1 MHVATT
7 GEMMESVMELRTVDA
22 MNELDAARV
31 AIVIATKGRPDAI
44 PNALAFLARQTLR
57 PCVVILSATNE
68 ADIGEKYP
76 TPFPVMRIFGPAGL
90 PAQRN
95 RALDALPADID
106 VVVFFDDDYAPCRD
120 WIEQCVRMF
129 ESNPT
134 VLGVSG
140 NTVQDGSKGCPLTWG
155 NASRIVADA
164 ESAESAPHALTPCIS
179 LYGCNMACRMNAMSG
194 LHFDERLV
202 LYGWLEDKDFSC
214 RLASRGPIVRCAQM
228 RGVHLGI
235 ASGRVSGKRFG
246 YSQVVNPNYLR
257 RKGEMSRSEAVR
269 YIARALVMNALKSL
283 RPEPHLDR
291 QGRLIGNVLG
301 LIAIVSGSGDPEQAA
316 KL

>member
-1 MHVATT
+1 
-7 GEMMESVMELRTVDA
+7 MMESVIERHTVDDKIEVLA
-22 MNELDAARV
+22 TRV
-31 AIVIATKGRPDAI
+31 AVVIATKGRPDAI
-44 PNALAFLARQTLR
+44 PNVLAFLARQTIL

-68 ADIGEKYP
+68 ADIGEKYSA
-76 TPFPVMRIFGPAGL
+76 PFPVMRVFGSAGL

-95 RALDALPADID
+95 RALDSLPRDID
-106 VVVFFDDDYAPCRD
+106 IVVFFDDDYAPCRD

-129 ESNPT
+129 ESNPR

-140 NTVQDGSKGCPLTWG
+140 KTVQDGSKGCPLTWDD
-155 NASRIVADA
+155 ARRVVTDA
-164 ESAESAPHALTPCIS
+164 ENTASAPHTLTPCIS
-179 LYGCNMACRMNAMSG
+179 LYGCNMAARLSAMSD
-194 LHFDERLV
+194 LRFDERLV

-214 RLASRGPIVRCAQM
+214 RLSSRGPIVRCAQM
-228 RGVHLGI
+228 SGVHLGM

-257 RKGEMSRSEAVR
+257 RKGEMSRREVAR
-269 YIARALVMNALKSL
+269 YIGKALVMNALKSF

-291 QGRLIGNVLG
+291 QGRLIGNLLG
-301 LIAIVSGSGDPEQAA
+301 LIAIVSGSGDPEKAA

>member
-1 MHVATT
+1 
-7 GEMMESVMELRTVDA
+7 MMEGVIERRTVDE
-22 MNELDAARV
+22 MNEVHASRV
-31 AIVIATKGRPDAI
+31 AVVIATKGRPDAI
-44 PNALAFLARQTLR
+44 PNALAHLARQTML

-68 ADIGEKYP
+68 ADVGEKYP
-76 TPFPVMRIFGPAGL
+76 TPFPVMRVFGSAGL

-95 RALDALPADID
+95 RALDALPDDID
-106 VVVFFDDDYAPCRD
+106 IVVFFDDDYAPCRD

-129 ESNPT
+129 ESNPA

-140 NTVQDGSKGCPLTWG
+140 KTVQDGSKGCPLTWD
-155 NASRIVADA
+155 NARRIVTDA
-164 ESAESAPHALTPCIS
+164 ERTTSAPHALTPCIS
-179 LYGCNMACRMNAMSG
+179 LYGCNMACRMSAMSG
-194 LHFDERLV
+194 LRFDERLV
-202 LYGWLEDKDFSC
+202 LYGWLEDKDFSY
-214 RLASRGPIVRCAQM
+214 RLSSRGPIVRCAQM
-228 RGVHLGI
+228 SGVHLGM

-257 RKGEMSRSEAVR
+257 RKGEMSRSEVAR

-283 RPEPHLDR
+283 RPETHLDR
-291 QGRLIGNVLG
+291 QGRLIGNLLG